1 MTANLQGSEREVSML
16 RDVLLSHNIMTE
28 RCFTTCVTKFRQN
41 KLTDD
46 EMSCIDTCVGRYV
59 NFNQRLMST
68 FFEQQQARMKAIAEE
83 QNAQVPP
90 EQPVIQTT

>member
-1 MTANLQGSEREVSML
+1 MNANFQGTEREVSML

-28 RCFTTCVTKFRQN
+28 RCFTTCITKFRQN
-41 KLTDD
+41 TLTD
-46 EMSCIDTCVGRYV
+46 EEKSCIDACMGRYV

-90 EQPVIQTT
+90 QQTLIQKT